1 MDILSN
7 SDLLKII
14 FAVSILILGIFL
26 GRIVTYLLNKII
38 EKTEFNKRI
47 RPSFIELIITLVRWS
62 IYLVFISISLSRL
75 DIPNIT
81 DFLSNILLT
90 IPFFLGSIILIVLG
104 FTIGKYL
111 EGIVKEF
118 NINEEEF
125 LSKYLFYFV
134 IFISGIYAL
143 KIALFSFKETI
154 SNYIILIVTIGFVA
168 GIIWKFL
175 KNKN

>member
-26 GRIVTYLLNKII
+26 GKIVTYLLNKII

-90 IPFFLGSIILIVLG
+90 IPFFLGSIILVVFG
-104 FTIGKYL
+104 FVIGNYL
-111 EGIVKEF
+111 KGIIRES
-118 NINEEEF
+118 NLDGGDF
-125 LSKYLFYFV
+125 LAQYLFYFV

-143 KIALFSFKETI
+143 KIALFSFKESV
-154 SNYIILIVTIGFVA
+154 SNYLLLIITTGFIVGVT
-168 GIIWKFL
+168 WKFL